1 MPKKIVKSADHE
13 LLPQITAIAGERATY
28 GYRRVT
34 ACLNRDRRNAGLS
47 SVNHKRI
54 YRIMRQ
60 NQLLMAPYGRRPA
73 RVHDGKI
80 IAIRSNMRWCS
91 DGFTITC
98 WNGER
103 VAVAFALDC
112 HDREAMSYIASTKG
126 VTGEMI
132 RDLITDCLEFRF
144 GSGQPAPK
152 TIQWLT
158 DNGPCYAA
166 HDTVTFARSVNLDV
180 CTTAPYSPESNGM
193 AEAFVKTFKRDYVYV
208 NEVPDA
214 VTVLARL
221 PEWFAD
227 CNEKAPHK
235 GLGMKAPRG
244 YIRSSTAG

>member
-1 MPKKIVKSADHE
+1 
-13 LLPQITAIAGERATY
+13 
-28 GYRRVT
+28 
-34 ACLNRDRRNAGLS
+34 
-47 SVNHKRI
+47 
-54 YRIMRQ
+54 
-60 NQLLMAPYGRRPA
+60 
-73 RVHDGKI
+73 
-80 IAIRSNMRWCS
+80 
-91 DGFTITC
+91 
-98 WNGER
+98 
-103 VAVAFALDC
+103 
-112 HDREAMSYIASTKG
+112 MSYIASTKG

-244 YIRSSTAG
+244 YIRSSTDG

>member
-34 ACLNRDRRNAGLS
+34 ACLNRDRLNAGLS

-98 WNGER
+98 WNGDR

-227 CNEKAPHK
+227 YNEKAPHK
-235 GLGMKAPRG
+235 GLGMKAPRE